1 LKKEMSET
9 NSIGNNSIPSSE
21 DFVSVTMQRGLERII
36 VSTFAGVIAGGF
48 AGIVLFRGGSSGAR
62 KVLAGF
68 GGGLGLGSSWTQVSI
83 DLESVLQNKK
93 N

>member
-1 LKKEMSET
+1 MSET
-9 NSIGNNSIPSSE
+9 TSIASNNSIPSSE

-36 VSTFAGVIAGGF
+36 VSTTAGILAGGL
-48 AGIVLFRGGSSGAR
+48 AGMIVLSRGGSSGAR
-62 KVLAGF
+62 KVLAGL

-83 DLESVLQNKK
+83 DLESVLQSNKK